1 MMTEEYVVVG
11 GGGGGGVVT
20 QGEVGLAGHTG
31 EELIVDANTFVG
43 EEVVVDASGGE
54 SAHLNEIAAKGDSE
68 QYGVYLGDNGVI
80 VGGPG
85 VTFEGGGTVIEE
97 WGGFSKSS
105 VRLGFSEHT
114 TLNDLADGAP
124 TLSRGSEAGRLRLE
138 YLDERPPTPS

>member
-1 MMTEEYVVVG
+1 MRTWYKAELVVITVEATPEAVAVL
-11 GGGGGGVVT
+11 VVT
-20 QGEVGLAGHTG
+20 PPLPPAVAAAAAAAAAAARSAGWGGKNFLMISLGNFSRGSWCHLVGT
-31 EELIVDANTFVG
+31 
-43 EEVVVDASGGE
+43 
-54 SAHLNEIAAKGDSE
+54 
-68 QYGVYLGDNGVI
+68 
-80 VGGPG
+80 
-85 VTFEGGGTVIEE
+85 GGGTVIEE